1 MSARITPLPESD
13 PRAGDPMLEELV
25 AFVGYRP
32 NALLTMARKPGLL
45 NAVLGL
51 VQAALRGEGELSP
64 ELRFLVACEASR
76 GAGCAYSA
84 THAVHAAN
92 HLGIPW
98 AKLAALDGWQTSELF
113 SANERA
119 ALAIARAGATLP
131 VGPADAAFQQ
141 AARSFTEGQVLE
153 IVAVVALFGWFN
165 RWNGLMRSELEAIPG
180 EALDQ
185 VPWLRRMARGADT
198 AAQG

>member
-1 MSARITPLPESD
+1 MNARIAPLAASD
-13 PRAGDPMLEELV
+13 PGASDPLLEDLV

-45 NAVLGL
+45 TAVLGL
-51 VQAALRGEGELSP
+51 VQAALRGEGVLSP

-84 THAVHAAN
+84 THAVHAAH

-98 AKLAALDGWQTSELF
+98 AKLAALPDAQRDDLF
-113 SANERA
+113 SPRERA

-131 VGPADAAFQQ
+131 VAGVDDAFRQVEVF
-141 AARSFTEGQVLE
+141 FTEAERLE
-153 IVAVVALFGWFN
+153 IVAAVALFGWFN
-165 RWNGLMRSELEAIPG
+165 RWNSLVGSELEATPA
-180 EALDQ
+180 EVMEH
-185 VPWLRRMARGADT
+185 VPWLSGMTSGARS
-198 AAQG
+198 